1 MPEASR
7 KEGPDLVGAGVKKLS
22 SVGGCNGNLF
32 ERSEFISVQTEED
45 CFNPRRR
52 SLDFC
57 FFSSR
62 KRRINKMLFTF
73 LYLSISHTMSVI
85 FASLFQDKEQ

>member
-22 SVGGCNGNLF
+22 FVGGCNGNLF
-32 ERSEFISVQTEED
+32 ERSEFISVQPPSDSFSST
-45 CFNPRRR
+45 RR

-62 KRRINKMLFTF
+62 KRRGYPSPREENNLKTGQI
-73 LYLSISHTMSVI
+73 I
-85 FASLFQDKEQ
+85 